1 MTKDISAS
9 VKTRL
14 LNIAKSEKRAFN
26 TISLLYMQER
36 FLYRLSIYGYKEK
49 FILKGGYYYFQ

>member
-36 FLYRLSIYGYKEK
+36 FLYRLSISEYKEK